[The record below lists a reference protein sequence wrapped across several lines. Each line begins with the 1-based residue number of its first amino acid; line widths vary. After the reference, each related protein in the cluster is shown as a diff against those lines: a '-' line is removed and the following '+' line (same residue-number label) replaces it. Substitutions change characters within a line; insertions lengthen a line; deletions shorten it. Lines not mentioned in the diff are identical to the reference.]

1 MKIASNTPNSFHPRD
16 GYDFVQLGDNVDEVS
31 FIILMLEKNWGSA
44 SVEKIRALT
53 YWISSYPREIPCYI
67 IGCETTI
74 PEKEVSRYRHEG
86 RDNAIRALCDE
97 VLKRSVSI
105 GVRGEIT
112 YKYLTEILGYANNK
126 VDVIFESNAKDN
138 NYKLNSFLKK
148 NNLELGHLIGN
159 ILTFQVQPFVIYER
173 SISFEKNIFISHPYL
188 TVENNKVRLNAD
200 VRIDGQTKTL
210 WCETDEVYRQFLM
223 VERSDA
229 FLCAILPFAMR
240 SGKDISCEAPVSE
253 QFLHNLNEILIPQL
267 CTHDYRLYKTEIIA
281 SSDSA
286 PMFCG
291 NGVATGMS
299 CGVDSFYTV
308 NLYKDSKFKSMNLT
322 HLYCGNYLY
331 GNDGPIYERAE
342 SAAKD
347 LDIPLIRTSTNI
359 NEEFRLPH
367 LYTHFFKTMFGVL
380 SLRKLFRIY
389 YYSSAED
396 FSHFQLKDNSVR
408 DTAQFELLLL
418 YVFGCYDFQVVTGG
432 GKSDRLEKTKAISS
446 SLAANNYLNV
456 CLYPNKDINCGKCAK
471 CMRTLLM
478 LDLLESLD
486 NFKNV
491 FDIEAYQKNR
501 LDSFVYLVS
510 QKNTDMLSTVYKK
523 FLQKEPGLIKQAEDF
538 YLKNI

>member
-1 MKIASNTPNSFHPRD
+1 MKIASNTPNSFYPRD
-16 GYDFVQLGDNVDEVS
+16 GYEFIQLGDKSEDVS
-31 FIILMLEKNWGSA
+31 LIIIMLEKNWGSA

-53 YWISSYPREIPCYI
+53 HWISSYHREIPCYI

-74 PEKEVSRYRHEG
+74 PEKDVSRYRHEE
-86 RDNAIRALCDE
+86 RDNAVRALCDE

-112 YKYLTEILGYANNK
+112 YKYLTEILGYEANK
-126 VDVIFESNAKDN
+126 IDVIFEANAHN
-138 NYKLNSFLKK
+138 NNDKLTSFLKK
-148 NNLELGHLIGN
+148 NKLEVNFLIGN
-159 ILTFQVQPFVIYER
+159 ILSFQAQPFVIYER
-173 SISFEKNIFISHPYL
+173 SIGFERNIFISHPYL
-188 TVENNKVRLNAD
+188 TTENNKVRLSAD
-200 VRIDGQTKTL
+200 VTIDGQIKTL
-210 WCETDEVYRQFLM
+210 WSETDEVYRQFLM

-240 SGKDISCEAPVSE
+240 AGKDIFCEAPVSE

-267 CTHDYRLYKTEIIA
+267 CTHDRRLYKTEIIA
-281 SSDSA
+281 SGDSS

-308 NLYKDSKFKSMNLT
+308 NLYKESKFKSMNLT

-342 SAAKD
+342 AAAKD
-347 LDIPLIRTSTNI
+347 LGLPLIRTSTNI
-359 NEEFRLPH
+359 NETLRLPH

-418 YVFGCYDFQVVTGG
+418 YVFGCYDFQVITGG
-432 GKSDRLEKTKAISS
+432 GKSDRVEKTKAISS
-446 SLAANNYLNV
+446 LLTANKYLNV

-478 LDLLESLD
+478 LDCLESLD

-491 FDIEAYQKNR
+491 FDIEAYKKNR

-510 QKNTDMLSTVYKK
+510 QKDTDMLSMVYEN
-523 FLQKEPGLIKQAEDF
+523 FLKKEPELIKKAKNI
-538 YLKNI
+538 YLKK